1 MLVNDIIQNLKNL
14 KNDFNY
20 WPGLMPSVFGDV
32 TGAIMVMP
40 FTIILLYIVE
50 IFVIILKINEYL
62 EMLIHDARWNVNLL
76 GFNCKV
82 WYLSLTLEVSDCC
95 VGFIRF
101 WTFNLQQLAFVVQFS
116 RKFLEEFKGA
126 FFLRLEY
133 KWSWITCCKQDEHSN
148 LGN

>member
-1 MLVNDIIQNLKNL
+1 MLVNDIIIVNLKNL

-82 WYLSLTLEVSDCC
+82 WYLSLTLEVSGVYKILDFQFTATSFC
-95 VGFIRF
+95 GTI
-101 WTFNLQQLAFVVQFS
+101 LQKV
-116 RKFLEEFKGA
+116 
-126 FFLRLEY
+126 LRR
-133 KWSWITCCKQDEHSN
+133 I
-148 LGN
+148 